1 MIEVTQSTVLDFE
14 IKTVWDIVT
23 SLEKL
28 QLAQRPEQ
36 THGYERGRK
45 ICRI

>member
-23 SLEKL
+23 SLENYSW
-28 QLAQRPEQ
+28 QQRA
-36 THGYERGRK
+36 
-45 ICRI
+45 